1 MAHPP
6 LLELFRSIAA
16 DFRRLLTIGINTF
29 ALYVKRVCAY
39 LGDKLARPEKP
50 PQTPL
55 AGRLREVRRRLG
67 DRDRDTFAKQ
77 LGVPPSTLANY
88 ERGERVPD
96 ADFLALYREKLHV
109 DLDWL
114 LFGKGAPPLPADA
127 PMAVSS
133 NILRRLGE
141 AVGRAHAAVGIKLP
155 KGAEFEEAA
164 NLYNEFLGLVSNPV
178 EAPTDIVEAMLGIV
192 EARLTAR
199 LSQARDNPGSGK
211 RLA

>member
-1 MAHPP
+1 
-6 LLELFRSIAA
+6 
-16 DFRRLLTIGINTF
+16 
-29 ALYVKRVCAY
+29 
-39 LGDKLARPEKP
+39 
-50 PQTPL
+50 
-55 AGRLREVRRRLG
+55 
-67 DRDRDTFAKQ
+67 
-77 LGVPPSTLANY
+77 
-88 ERGERVPD
+88 
-96 ADFLALYREKLHV
+96 
-109 DLDWL
+109 
-114 LFGKGAPPLPADA
+114 
-127 PMAVSS
+127 MAVSS